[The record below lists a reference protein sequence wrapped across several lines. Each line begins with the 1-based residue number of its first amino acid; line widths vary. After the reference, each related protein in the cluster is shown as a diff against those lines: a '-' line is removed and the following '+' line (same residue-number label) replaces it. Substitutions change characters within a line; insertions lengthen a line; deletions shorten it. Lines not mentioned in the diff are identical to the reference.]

1 MQGYCRWYARAR
13 NAGLGMAPG
22 PLQWALQDWGVTLEP
37 LVLEKWR

>member
-1 MQGYCRWYARAR
+1 VWELIRR
-13 NAGLGMAPG
+13 